1 MRPVPQKPLSA
12 REIEQL
18 DKFLLADDG
27 LEATMDVSTLD
38 GFLCAVLSG
47 PKLIMPSEWMRW
59 VWDMEGGEQAP
70 AFRSEKQAQRILSL
84 LMRHANDIADTLTY
98 APQDYEPLFYEREVE
113 GRTVSIVDEWCCGY
127 IKGISLDVP
136 GWQPLLDVQPD
147 WFEVVHP
154 YGTERGWERLKTLV
168 DSHIDRSARHRAY
181 VDQIAPAVRNI
192 HAYWLARRTAP
203 TGEMT
208 GGPQQRLRKGSLPG
222 RNDPCP
228 CGSGKKFK
236 RCHGTP
242 ETLH

>member
-1 MRPVPQKPLSA
+1 MLPVPQKPLSV
-12 REIEQL
+12 REIKRL
-18 DKFLLADDG
+18 DEFLLADDG

-47 PKLIMPSEWMRW
+47 PTLIMPSEWMRW

-70 AFRSEKQAQRILSL
+70 EFRSEKQAQRILSL
-84 LMRHANDIADTLTY
+84 LIRHANDIADTLTY
-98 APQDYEPLFYEREVE
+98 APQDYAPLFYQNEVD
-113 GRTVSIVDEWCCGY
+113 GGTVSIVDEWCCGY
-127 IKGISLDVP
+127 IKGISLDP
-136 GWQPLLDVQPD
+136 TGWQPLLDVQPE
-147 WFEVVHP
+147 WFEVIHL

-168 DSHIDRSARHRAY
+168 DSHADSTDRHQAY

-192 HAYWLARRTAP
+192 HEHWLARRGTAS
-203 TGEMT
+203 EEVRS
-208 GGPQQRLRKGSLPG
+208 QRQPLRKESLPR

-236 RCHGTP
+236 RCHGLP